1 MKDLEWIKELVQ
13 AERDMEEKGVV
24 DFGLAFNPE
33 QALIDSTM
41 AFLSNLKEEF
51 IESCAAFNQ
60 LRGQPL
66 GGVKIYGISR
76 TDADFM
82 LFRNGYKLIF
92 ACLQPGRVSVRFQNP
107 NQSTTNNPMAA
118 RAESSFDEDIL
129 EAKWGAFGAITWTFD
144 ALEIQSEHLIKYY
157 LQRFISQSS
166 T

>member
-1 MKDLEWIKELVQ
+1 MKDLEWIKGLVQ

-33 QALIDSTM
+33 QALVESTVS
-41 AFLSNLKEEF
+41 FLGNLKEEF

-92 ACLQPGRVSVRFQNP
+92 SCLQAGRVSVRFQNP
-107 NQSTTNNPMAA
+107 NQGTSNNTAMA
-118 RAESSFDEDIL
+118 RAEASFDEDIL

-144 ALEIQSEHLIKYY
+144 ALEIKTEHLIKYY